1 MDYRT
6 ATKKIALALR
16 KSGVFV
22 SVRLGRDSG
31 NPRRGQEVLVQVS
44 RGEVSQVQTFF
55 EAVTKILKPVGFKP
69 LGWGSGKVW
78 KDIDDTIWVDAED
91 GYHLKAEEVKTFAIQ
106 VREKIIPLNQRKGH
120 LREALQRIAND
131 VPSSRVHLLPILR
144 KHACGCDDGVVAGDL
159 DEMFAGRAY
168 TTPNGP
174 DGAENKKDFGTAPSM
189 GGPGKWKG
197 KKKDKCFYETGD
209 EADRCYV
216 TTNGGPGGQKKPSS
230 GGAGADG
237 SGKRQEY
244 NQKYKKQR
252 WNKGAAERLAELRA
266 KKAGSGAANAKY
278 LDRLSAP
285 AKAKIMKAVARHY
298 GVSIRVMDAELR
310 DPEAEDLYEY
320 LAFDNTMAMQVYR
333 GFKSLRLA
341 SRLAE
346 LRSQKRAAWSPPKIN
361 KALARAVAKRADK
374 NWAQIG
380 VTSLKSIRDALSG
393 TIVSDMNMSDR
404 VDYSGAVTAW
414 KAKISDADLRKIFR
428 WIEEIKNGKSKRQYR
443 MTDEAL
449 ARLK

>member
-341 SRLAE
+341 SRQAQQWRYMAVRRGQVIWHGRVTSFTAVPVILLRKGLLDGTDYSDPLAIVGPSTVTGAYKTFE
-346 LRSQKRAAWSPPKIN
+346 GGAKNVSLSKDHMKRARKVAE
-361 KALARAVAKRADK
+361 KA
-374 NWAQIG
+374 G
-380 VTSLKSIRDALSG
+380 F
-393 TIVSDMNMSDR
+393 
-404 VDYSGAVTAW
+404 
-414 KAKISDADLRKIFR
+414 SDANNR
-428 WIEEIKNGKSKRQYR
+428 
-443 MTDEAL
+443 
-449 ARLK
+449 